1 MATMPPPNFA
11 RVITDDSSTAASE
24 AESDSE
30 HGTSTDMAKLTR
42 ELAKEK
48 RKNTQLEAKLKR
60 QTQLQGQL
68 VRAARGRREFGRDG
82 RDAQNSAAHAHTR
95 KCAPR
100 A

>member
-1 MATMPPPNFA
+1 MSIMPPPNFA

-68 VRAARGRREFGRDG
+68 VRAAHWRREFGER
-82 RDAQNSAAHAHTR
+82 RKILPLTRTHA
-95 KCAPR
+95 KSAPR